1 MNANA
6 NTNNF
11 LLYQIIKDDSIL
23 YSIKISKLNDEIE
36 LLITEKSSLSSTYKV
51 SLNAENFH
59 ELNKFFRQFD
69 TVEEIF
75 EYFNDLEDISDN
87 TTILT
92 EKKFAKLNIKL
103 PSISKSKGNNNFS
116 IQIPKIELK
125 ENDLIVKLCEQVKKI
140 DILETKIKFLL
151 CCSGKNEKDFES
163 FGKYL
168 KICEKNINDSDL
180 EDSKIICKEDFSLV
194 LEGINK
200 NLKKSIKKV
209 KLLYRASRD
218 GDKSSKF
225 HSKCDGKQNT
235 VTFVKTRNG
244 RKFGGFAH
252 SSWNQNGSWI
262 IDYKFFVFSLNNYEC
277 YYYNGNG
284 NMILGSSSYGP
295 YFGAGPDLYLNNGCM
310 SSANSSTNQSSF
322 DYKGKSYA
330 LNGTS
335 GFQVEDYEVYEL
347 TLEERY

>member
-1 MNANA
+1 MSTANA
-6 NTNNF
+6 NNNNF
-11 LLYQIIKDDSIL
+11 LLYQIINKDTIL
-23 YSIKISKLNDEIE
+23 YTIKIIKLSEVIE
-36 LLITEKSSLSSTYKV
+36 LLITEKSSLSSTYKA
-51 SLNAENFH
+51 SLNVDNFH
-59 ELNKFFRQFD
+59 EINKFFRQFD

-87 TTILT
+87 TTILV
-92 EKKFAKLNIKL
+92 EKIFAKLNIKL
-103 PSISKSKGNNNFS
+103 PSVSKSKANNNF
-116 IQIPKIELK
+116 IIEIPKIELK
-125 ENDLIVKLCEQVKKI
+125 ENDLIVKLCEQIKKI

-151 CCSGKNEKDFES
+151 CCSGKNEKDLES
-163 FGKYL
+163 FDKYL
-168 KICEKNINDSDL
+168 KICEKSINDSDL
-180 EDSKIICKEDFSLV
+180 ENSKIICKEDFTLV

-200 NLKKSIKKV
+200 NV

-218 GDKSSKF
+218 GDKSTKF

-252 SSWNQNGSWI
+252 SAWNTNGSWI
-262 IDYKFFVFSLNNYEC
+262 TDSKVFVFSLNNYEC
-277 YYYNGNG
+277 YYYNNNG

-310 SSANSSTNQSSF
+310 SSTNSSTSQSSF
-322 DYKGKSYA
+322 EYKGKTYA

-335 GFQVEDYEVYEL
+335 SFQVEDYEVYEL
-347 TLEERY
+347 TLE